1 MCVLDAIRG
10 YIFNKQRSVFLLFR
24 FLPLEFCVLWQ
35 LVFYEAWQLAQMLP
49 YLLFPMERA
58 HFVLGNLNS

>member
-10 YIFNKQRSVFLLFR
+10 YIFNKQHSVFLLFR